1 MPVAIMLVIWFVFLI
16 VGIQHFDIFLQQ
28 FPNIWVQ
35 YSYGNGIL
43 NQFSYFILIIFACIT
58 MLLYGVIIAGICMIL
73 MNSFISPFVVSFVHK
88 TYFSHIATNQP
99 NFIESLQSS
108 SILFITTLSKFLA
121 LSLICYC
128 LSFIGLGFIGV
139 LISVFLYFR
148 FFSINLNHEIAL
160 NIMQKQDYDMLL
172 RHNKIP
178 LIFINIA
185 IFIPLYIPFFNVF
198 ITVWQMLVL
207 SHFMLDWYSQ
217 YITSNYDFQ
226 DIQDAEILEI
236 ET

>member
-1 MPVAIMLVIWFVFLI
+1 M
-16 VGIQHFDIFLQQ
+16 
-28 FPNIWVQ
+28 
-35 YSYGNGIL
+35 
-43 NQFSYFILIIFACIT
+43 
-58 MLLYGVIIAGICMIL
+58 
-73 MNSFISPFVVSFVHK
+73 
-88 TYFSHIATNQP
+88 
-99 NFIESLQSS
+99 
-108 SILFITTLSKFLA
+108 
-121 LSLICYC
+121 
-128 LSFIGLGFIGV
+128 